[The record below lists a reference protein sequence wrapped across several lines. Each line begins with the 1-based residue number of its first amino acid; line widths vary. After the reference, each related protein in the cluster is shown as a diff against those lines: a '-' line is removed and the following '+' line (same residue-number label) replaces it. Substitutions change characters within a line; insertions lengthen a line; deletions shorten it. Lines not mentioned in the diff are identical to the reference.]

1 MSTPT
6 TERQPMR
13 ALKDKG
19 VEDVRAI
26 IRRAREMHSKER
38 LGEDDMRR
46 IVDSAYELEANIVN
60 ATEYDAYGNEI
71 GGDA

>member
-1 MSTPT
+1 
-6 TERQPMR
+6 MR

-19 VEDVRAI
+19 IEDVRAI

-46 IVDSAYELEANIVN
+46 IVDVANELEAVIVN
-60 ATEYDAYGNEI
+60 SVEYDGNGDEI
-71 GGDA
+71 GGDF